1 MRSVRC
7 VLFFLL
13 PFSAAFAQTVPAG
26 IKITYPETRAVF
38 QRDNDNTSTIYL
50 SGTYYQPVDSLQVR
64 LVAEVAGQ
72 GINTRWTTLQK
83 TVQGGVFQGLVRGT
97 GGWYRLE
104 VQGFKDGLVSASDAI
119 RKVGIGEVFI
129 ITGQSN
135 AQGFQDFGATGALDD
150 RVNCVSYN
158 NTVANS
164 LDDPPA
170 PLFEQLG
177 ANSVIGPR
185 GQSAW
190 CWGRLGDLLAQ
201 QYNVPVLFI
210 NTAWAATTMRNWVE
224 SFDNQ
229 LTKNVFQLGA
239 PNPFFPRG
247 MPYANLRIALRY
259 YCSLQGLRAVLWQQ
273 GETDTQLDYVNFNLK
288 YTQEQ
293 YRNAMQQ
300 LVDKTRQDTQRYPA
314 WILARSSRNG
324 FPDGNCIAG
333 CKGNAACEKACP
345 YTYFD
350 SPIYIAAQTSV
361 INRFN
366 NNVYAGPFTDV
377 IQPNRPDGVHFSG
390 DGLMQLANAWYQSM
404 SPVFFSSSIPLLP
417 TAQPVATV
425 ACGPADN
432 SVNVTLPPGFQNYT
446 WRTGQTGRTL
456 TVTQAGQYQAT
467 LKDNAG
473 NTYLS
478 PLVEVRTPI
487 QPPTPT
493 ITLAQQATV
502 AAAQQQVCADSVR
515 SLSSTVGPQS
525 VAQWSNG
532 VTQRVLNIGTAGTYS
547 VRAVNTYGCR
557 SASSAG
563 VSLLVRPRLT
573 TPSISKVGLYSLQA
587 TLPAYPNNE
596 QFDWRRGTSFL
607 NNQSENVA
615 KAALSGTYTARA
627 KATFALSGVPNLTC
641 YSGFSNEIP
650 LTAADN
656 TVGVSVYPNPSNSGY
671 IAVETIEDLQNVD
684 LTVHTLAG
692 QLVFSALV
700 PSFNARKL
708 INVTGLTSGQY
719 IIRLKTETLNVARR
733 VVIIQ

>member
-1 MRSVRC
+1 MRC
-7 VLFFLL
+7 IPYLLFICFT
-13 PFSAAFAQTVPAG
+13 FSSTFAQTLPTG

-72 GINTRWTTLQK
+72 GINTRWMTLQK
-83 TVQGGVFQGLVRGT
+83 NVQGGVFQGLVRGT

-104 VQGFKDGLVSASDAI
+104 VQAFKDGVVLASDAI

-135 AQGFQDFGATGALDD
+135 AQGFQDFGAVGAADD

-158 NTVANS
+158 NSIANS
-164 LDDPPA
+164 LADPPA
-170 PLFEQLG
+170 PVFEQLS
-177 ANSVIGPR
+177 ATSVIGMR

-210 NTAWAATTMRNWVE
+210 NTAWAGTTIRNWIE
-224 SFDNQ
+224 SFDDKI
-229 LTKNVFQLGA
+229 TKNIFALGTSA
-239 PNPFFPRG
+239 ENFPRG

-259 YCSLQGLRAVLWQQ
+259 YCSLQGLRAILWHQ
-273 GETDTQLDYVNFNLK
+273 GETDNIPLNLEREDYRRLL
-288 YTQEQ
+288 QSLIE
-293 YRNAMQQ
+293 
-300 LVDKTRQDTQRYPA
+300 KTRTDTQRYPA
-314 WILARSSRNG
+314 WVLARASRASRLDPTC
-324 FPDGNCIAG
+324 FANCRG
-333 CKGNAACEKACP
+333 DQACIDRCP
-345 YTYFD
+345 PQFVNSDKITGG
-350 SPIYIAAQTSV
+350 QTDI
-361 INRFN
+361 INTFS

-377 IQPNRPDGVHFSG
+377 IQPTRPDGVHFTG
-390 DGLMQLANAWYQSM
+390 DGLIQLANAWYQSM

-417 TAQPVATV
+417 TAQPIATV

-446 WRTGQTGRTL
+446 WRTGQTGRSL
-456 TVTQAGQYQAT
+456 TITQAGQYQAT
-467 LKDNAG
+467 LKDNSG

-478 PLVEVRTPI
+478 PLIDVRTPI
-487 QPPTPT
+487 QPPTPA
-493 ITLAQQATV
+493 ITLAQQGTAV

-525 VAQWSNG
+525 VALWSNG
-532 VTQRVLNIGTAGTYS
+532 IARPVLNVGTAGTYS

-557 SASSAG
+557 SGSSAG
-563 VSLLVRPRLT
+563 VSLVVRPRLT
-573 TPSISKVGLYSLQA
+573 APVISKVGLFSLQA
-587 TLPAYPNNE
+587 TLPAFPNNE
-596 QFDWRRGTSFL
+596 QFDWRRNTTFL
-607 NNQSENVA
+607 NNQNEAVA
-615 KAALSGTYTARA
+615 KAVFSGTYSARA
-627 KATFALSGVPNLTC
+627 KATFTLSLTGVPILTC
-641 YSGFSNEIP
+641 YSAFSNEIP
-650 LTAADN
+650 ITAPDN
-656 TVGVSVYPNPSNSGY
+656 AVGVSVYPNPSSGGF
-671 IAVETIEDLQNVD
+671 IAIETIEDLQNVD

-692 QLVFSALV
+692 QLVYSALV

-719 IIRLKTETLNVARR
+719 IVRLKTATTNIARR